1 MKRSLGVVVS
11 IAVVLAVGIALTH
24 RTSGPPA
31 SPAIYVS
38 DAPPA
43 LETEV
48 PALETEVPGLGTEA
62 GEEAR
67 AAAPVAGSDS
77 PAETL
82 RSDIAALREE
92 VALLRAQVTVFE
104 RWRHAQR
111 RTTTGERPG
120 SEADPAQA
128 LRTDP
133 AARAA
138 IDRERQQQLAVIEA
152 GFRREPADPQWATD
166 TEGAVQVALA
176 HDNIVQNTLLDLE
189 CRSQTCRVELAD
201 DNTGELAKGIPIFL
215 LQLGSTLPNAR
226 MNSGVDGAGGKTMI
240 LYLTKEASPGR

>member
-138 IDRERQQQLAVIEA
+138 IDRERQQQLATIEA
-152 GFRREPADPQWATD
+152 GFRREPADPRWATD
-166 TEGAVQVALA
+166 TEGVVQVALA
-176 HDNIVQNTLLDLE
+176 RDTIVQNTLLDLE

-201 DNTGELAKGIPIFL
+201 DNTGELAKGIPLVL
-215 LQLGSTLPNAR
+215 LQLASTLPNAKAHA
-226 MNSGVDGAGGKTMI
+226 SAGGKTMI